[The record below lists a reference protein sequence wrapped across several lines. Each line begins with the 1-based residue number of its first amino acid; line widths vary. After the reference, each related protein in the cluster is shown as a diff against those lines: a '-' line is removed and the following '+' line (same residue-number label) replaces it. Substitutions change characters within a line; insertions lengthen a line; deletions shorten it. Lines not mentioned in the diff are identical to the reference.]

1 MVPILRH
8 LQLLLKTKY
17 TTWNQEKKLVKEE
30 HVKIICQIIETY
42 TKKMREFLV
51 RYEILWSR
59 FWATLENAAGSA
71 SWNIGVLIGM
81 PGSKVKGRELQ
92 VITWIARPIAEQNSS
107 ASTLWAKRP
116 ILEQQPSRNSS
127 TA

>member
-30 HVKIICQIIETY
+30 HVKIICQSIETY

-59 FWATLENAAGSA
+59 FWATLENAA
-71 SWNIGVLIGM
+71 WNIGMLIGT
-81 PGSKVKGRELQ
+81 PGSEVKGRELQ
-92 VITWIARPIAEQNSS
+92 VLTWIAKPIAEQNNS
-107 ASTLWAKRP
+107 AFTLWAKRP
-116 ILEQQPSRNSS
+116 ILEQQPSRNTS